1 MINAIRKKIGVRILA
16 GVIAILIIFAS
27 IIGWIGYREFTD
39 LLLEQY
45 ADGAFRTADSA
56 ALTVN
61 PDHID
66 RFVESGGKSSEYLAS
81 YFSMDQLCNSQDVTF
96 IYVIRPDLTDYGHIT
111 FIISTINKNSP
122 YGVYEF
128 GFYRKTTNDE
138 YREKYRALYE
148 GTSERELVI
157 RDKGYIQT
165 DPHITAMIPLKG
177 ADHKTKAILCVQRQ
191 MDTLVTFRQQFI
203 RKIVLAL
210 LVAAAVVIL
219 A

>member
-128 GFYRKTTNDE
+128 GFCYKRIIHNKRFQEQAATANKND
-138 YREKYRALYE
+138 R
-148 GTSERELVI
+148 I
-157 RDKGYIQT
+157 
-165 DPHITAMIPLKG
+165 
-177 ADHKTKAILCVQRQ
+177 
-191 MDTLVTFRQQFI
+191 
-203 RKIVLAL
+203 
-210 LVAAAVVIL
+210 
-219 A
+219 